1 MALDNL
7 ISVVITDDEVEQVN
21 EGAASISDVLA
32 GKTVS
37 LTPEQRRQHGRI
49 ANQNKLLVD
58 KAKMYMEQNAQWIP
72 GFLDK
77 EEFDRDY
84 DARTKIELMLS
95 RLENLT
101 QQLIDTKTLLDHDNY
116 NNSLSFYRYLRY
128 LANENEPGAG
138 AAYRAI
144 KQLFNRTNN
153 SPEGKED
160 EDEGIPELEG

>member
-7 ISVVITDDEVEQVN
+7 ISVVISDEEVTQVN
-21 EGAASISDVLA
+21 TGVDSINAVLA

-58 KAKMYMEQNAQWIP
+58 KAKMYMEQNTQWIP

-84 DARTKIELMLS
+84 DARTKIELMLG

-138 AAYRAI
+138 VAYRDM
-144 KQLFNRTNN
+144 KRLFSRT
-153 SPEGKED
+153 SSWTESKEGEPQEMPEVE
-160 EDEGIPELEG
+160 E

>member
-7 ISVVITDDEVEQVN
+7 ISVVITDEEVTQVN
-21 EGAASISDVLA
+21 NGADSINAVLA

-37 LTPEQRRQHGRI
+37 LTPDQRQQHGRI

-58 KAKMYMEQNAQWIP
+58 KAKMYMEQNPQWVP

-77 EEFDRDY
+77 PEFDRDY
-84 DARTKIELMLS
+84 DARTKIELMLN

-138 AAYRAI
+138 AAYRAM
-144 KQLFNRTNN
+144 KKLFSRSGGSTGSENGD
-153 SPEGKED
+153 SP
-160 EDEGIPELEG
+160 GIPEAEE

>member
-7 ISVVITDDEVEQVN
+7 ISVVITDDEVTQVN
-21 EGAASISDVLA
+21 SGVASINTVLA

-37 LTPEQRRQHGRI
+37 LTPDQRRQHGRI

-58 KAKMYMEQNAQWIP
+58 KAKMYMEQNTQWIP

-77 EEFDRDY
+77 LEFDRDY
-84 DARTKIELMLS
+84 DARTKIEMMLT

-138 AAYRAI
+138 TAYRDM
-144 KQLFNRTNN
+144 KQLFSRTS
-153 SPEGKED
+153 SPAESNEGESQ
-160 EDEGIPELEG
+160 ETPEAEG